1 MKRRI
6 NWQTL
11 KNLLQPLKWE
21 TYDFSP
27 LKKEKGLKDENVPKV
42 AD

>member
-1 MKRRI
+1 MKKRI

-11 KNLLQPLKWE
+11 KNILQLLKWE

-27 LKKEKGLKDENVPKV
+27 LKKEKGLKDDNVQKV
-42 AD
+42 AE